1 MLVTSNNM
9 NTKFPVNQPIILENS
24 VRNALIGQ
32 IVVQDYDTI
41 DAVTMRTTNMQISI
55 VNQQCV
61 PTVKVKH
68 EYSNG
73 KSLVLMFISGYF

>member
-1 MLVTSNNM
+1 M

-68 EYSNG
+68 EYSYG

>member
-1 MLVTSNNM
+1 MLITSNNM

-24 VRNALIGQ
+24 VRNVLIGQ
-32 IVVQDYDTI
+32 IVVQDYDTV

-61 PTVKVKH
+61 PTVKVM
-68 EYSNG
+68 N
-73 KSLVLMFISGYF
+73 IQ

>member
-1 MLVTSNNM
+1 MLITSNNM

-24 VRNALIGQ
+24 VRNVLIGQ
-32 IVVQDYDTI
+32 IVVQDYDTE

-61 PTVKVKH
+61 PTVKVMH
-68 EYSNG
+68 EYSIVNYH
-73 KSLVLMFISGYF
+73 LNV

>member
-1 MLVTSNNM
+1 MLITSSNM

-24 VRNALIGQ
+24 IRNVLIGQ
-32 IVVQDYDTI
+32 IVVQDYDTE

-61 PTVKVKH
+61 PTVKVM
-68 EYSNG
+68 N
-73 KSLVLMFISGYF
+73 IQ

>member
-1 MLVTSNNM
+1 MLITSNNM

-24 VRNALIGQ
+24 VRNDLIGQ
-32 IVVQDYDTI
+32 IVVQDYDTV

-61 PTVKVKH
+61 PTVKV
-68 EYSNG
+68 YMN
-73 KSLVLMFISGYF
+73 IQ

>member
-1 MLVTSNNM
+1 MLIKSNNM

-24 VRNALIGQ
+24 VTNVLIGQ
-32 IVVQDYDTI
+32 IVVQDYDTV

-61 PTVKVKH
+61 PTVKVMQ
-68 EYSNG
+68 EYSIVNHH
-73 KSLVLMFISGYF
+73 LNV

>member
-1 MLVTSNNM
+1 M

-24 VRNALIGQ
+24 VRIVLIGQ
-32 IVVQDYDTI
+32 IVVQDYDTE

-61 PTVKVKH
+61 PTVKVM
-68 EYSNG
+68 N
-73 KSLVLMFISGYF
+73 IQ

>member
-1 MLVTSNNM
+1 M

-24 VRNALIGQ
+24 VRNVLIGQ
-32 IVVQDYDTI
+32 IVVQDYDTV

-61 PTVKVKH
+61 PTVKVM
-68 EYSNG
+68 N
-73 KSLVLMFISGYF
+73 IQ

>member
-1 MLVTSNNM
+1 MLITSNNI
-9 NTKFPVNQPIILENS
+9 NTKFPVNHPIILENS
-24 VRNALIGQ
+24 FRNALIGQ
-32 IVVQDYDTI
+32 VVVQDYDTM

-68 EYSNG
+68 EY
-73 KSLVLMFISGYF
+73 